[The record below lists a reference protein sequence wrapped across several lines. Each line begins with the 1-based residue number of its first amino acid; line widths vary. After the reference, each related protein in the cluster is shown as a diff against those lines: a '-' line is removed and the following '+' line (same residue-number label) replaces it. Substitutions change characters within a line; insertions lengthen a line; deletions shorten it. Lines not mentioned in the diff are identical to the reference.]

1 MQGLHKLLTKSLCSV
16 SNASI
21 FVFLLFDTMMDYL
34 FTEQHWWP
42 ENLIFMHENHE
53 TSATEQLLLHVAKVA
68 YQGIFSRFV
77 WLVMPHFL
85 QENMISPKCAHFK
98 RLTKTK
104 KVISSL
110 FVISTNIETNL
121 KGTTRNCL

>member
-1 MQGLHKLLTKSLCSV
+1 M
-16 SNASI
+16 
-21 FVFLLFDTMMDYL
+21 FLLFDTMMDYL

-42 ENLIFMHENHE
+42 ENLIFMHEIHE
-53 TSATEQLLLHVAKVA
+53 ISATEQLLLHVAKVT

-85 QENMISPKCAHFK
+85 QENMISPKRVHFK
-98 RLTKTK
+98 RLTKTE

-110 FVISTNIETNL
+110 FVIST
-121 KGTTRNCL
+121 KYRD